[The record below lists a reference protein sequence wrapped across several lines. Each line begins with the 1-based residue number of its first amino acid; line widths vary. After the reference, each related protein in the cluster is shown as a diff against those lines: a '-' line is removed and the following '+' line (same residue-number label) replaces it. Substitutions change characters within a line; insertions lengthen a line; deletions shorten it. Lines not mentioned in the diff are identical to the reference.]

1 MKRVAIL
8 LPAMRMGGAEKIC
21 LNFLDDITKFYEVT
35 LILTIKEGEL
45 LTSVPD
51 CVKII
56 EDKLLSFKEIVK
68 KDLKSFSIKYLLKDF
83 IYYLKVKTGN
93 DNEYNYRYLINRT
106 PKVKIHYDC
115 AISYVANVSTQVF
128 CLADR
133 IDADMKV
140 AWIHGETTEI
150 KNTALFSEIYMKFN
164 KIYAVS
170 SVTRNHFVERFA
182 DCSEITDVYYNPI
195 SAENIIKKSNEK
207 LTILFDENV
216 FNIITVGRLSPEKGM
231 NMIPEIVR
239 KLIDAGSDI
248 CWYIVGDGPEREH
261 IQQLIRKYNVVNNVQ
276 MVGNQ
281 NNPYPFIKK
290 ADLYVQ
296 PSYEE
301 GYSTTICEAGILGK
315 PIVGTTTS
323 GGIREQINDGING
336 ILAEPNV
343 NDLTKKILML
353 INNEE
358 LRNTY
363 IENIQLVDFSH
374 KNEIYKLLKLLGE

>member
-1 MKRVAIL
+1 M
-8 LPAMRMGGAEKIC
+8 
-21 LNFLDDITKFYEVT
+21 
-35 LILTIKEGEL
+35 
-45 LTSVPD
+45 
-51 CVKII
+51 
-56 EDKLLSFKEIVK
+56 
-68 KDLKSFSIKYLLKDF
+68 
-83 IYYLKVKTGN
+83 KVKTGN

-140 AWIHGETTEI
+140 AWIQGETTEI